1 MKVTCWAYLNDKM
14 MTRPLTPSPL
24 FPGQPSFKCSAG
36 VLIGICDTETLES
49 LGTASSSGVSALAC
63 LQPL

>member
-1 MKVTCWAYLNDKM
+1 

-36 VLIGICDTETLES
+36 VLIGTCDTETLGS
-49 LGTASSSGVSALAC
+49 LGTASSSGTSALAC